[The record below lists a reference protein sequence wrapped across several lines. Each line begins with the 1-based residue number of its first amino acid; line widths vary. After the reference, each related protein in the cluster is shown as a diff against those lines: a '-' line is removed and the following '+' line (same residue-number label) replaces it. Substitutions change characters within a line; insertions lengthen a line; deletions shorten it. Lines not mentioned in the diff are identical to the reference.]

1 MIPANIMNCKPP
13 SRLKHQLIR
22 FISFSILI
30 TAAIT
35 MIVGGF
41 PAGWRELVTDFLY
54 SLTYSICIGGL
65 AWLIMP
71 RLGPHMGRMKPVVRW
86 TLVVITMIAIAMAGF
101 LLALA
106 VFTTVGVLP
115 WARYWTNFWGGLRL
129 VTVISVVIGVSV
141 VLYESMKYRLQ
152 YEAARAR
159 LSSLESRLHPHFLFN
174 TLNSI
179 SALIPDNPEAAERMT
194 ERLAALLRF
203 SLDSTDRPTVPLEQE
218 LKIATDYLEIEKTR
232 FGSRLN
238 YSVDVPSELLGA
250 EVPPFSLQTLIEN
263 SVKYGGREIRVSA
276 RNGNG
281 RLVLSV
287 WDSGVGFAKD
297 SPMLPGHGLH
307 NLESRLA
314 VLWGSKARLDF
325 HRENSGTSVR
335 ISLPVSATK
344 R

>member
-1 MIPANIMNCKPP
+1 MIPANIMNFASP
-13 SRLKHQLIR
+13 SRLKRRLIR
-22 FISFSILI
+22 FILFSILI

-35 MIVGGF
+35 MVVGGF
-41 PAGWRELVTDFLY
+41 PARSFVTDFVY

-71 RLGPHMGRMKPVVRW
+71 RLGMGRMKPVVRW
-86 TLVVITMIAIAMAGF
+86 TLVVVAMIAIAMAGS

-106 VFTTVGVLP
+106 VFATIGVLP
-115 WARYWTNFWGGLRL
+115 WAHYWTNFWGGLRS
-129 VTVISVVIGVSV
+129 VTAISVVIGVSV

-152 YEAARAR
+152 YEATRAR
-159 LSSLESRLHPHFLFN
+159 LASLESRLHPHFLFN

-179 SALIPDNPEAAERMT
+179 SALIPENPEAAERMT

-232 FGSRLN
+232 FGSGLD
-238 YSVDVPSELLGA
+238 YSVDVPPELLGA

-276 RNGNG
+276 RNGGNG
-281 RLVLSV
+281 HAVLNV
-287 WDSGVGFAKD
+287 WDSGDGFAKHTD
-297 SPMLPGHGLH
+297 LPAGHGLY
-307 NLESRLA
+307 NLRSRLEA
-314 VLWGSKARLDF
+314 VWGKKATLEFD
-325 HRENSGTSVR
+325 RENSG
-335 ISLPVSATK
+335 AN
-344 R
+344 